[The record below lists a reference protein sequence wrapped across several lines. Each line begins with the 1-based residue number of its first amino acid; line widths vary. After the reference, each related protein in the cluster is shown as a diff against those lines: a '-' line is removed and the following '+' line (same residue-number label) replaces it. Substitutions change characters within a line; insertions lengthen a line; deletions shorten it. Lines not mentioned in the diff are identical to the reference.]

1 MICAV
6 VKGFFKFY
14 PVIFHKKG
22 RFAGVFRIFG
32 DGELVFEM
40 QKGRML
46 PEETKGGP
54 LQKTKGGI
62 APRRSPLF
70 IPPWAR
76 GGPRGPRND
85 IYPNGRASINVFVF

>member
-32 DGELVFEM
+32 DGELVFAM

-54 LQKTKGGI
+54 LPAGPPFSTPHGLGDT
-62 APRRSPLF
+62 PR
-70 IPPWAR
+70 
-76 GGPRGPRND
+76 PRND
-85 IYPNGRASINVFVF
+85 DYRNGRASQNAFVF